1 LIFIAQNL
9 NLKSQENNSAMAAS
23 NNIQQRQL
31 ASSHSLY
38 PIDELGESEPL
49 LSTINSIQAKQQQ
62 PPNNKPPT
70 LFTVKDHLKNTHY
83 VISMD
88 AELGRWK
95 TQSGTTIDPQTDSLG
110 YQYYQ
115 IHKDFMDCHRDIQLR
130 GVSNPENMALGFMTY
145 RQLDR
150 ANDRLGCIQ
159 FLLISLLLIFLAGII
174 VTAVYAVRNH
184 MF

>member
-1 LIFIAQNL
+1 M
-9 NLKSQENNSAMAAS
+9 SAS
-23 NNIQQRQL
+23 NNNNTARL
-31 ASSHSLY
+31 SSHSLY
-38 PIDELGESEPL
+38 PIDEIGESEPL
-49 LSTINSIQAKQQQ
+49 LSTINHVQSKQQKQQ

-115 IHKDFMDCHRDIQLR
+115 IHKDYLDCHRDIQLR
-130 GVSNPENMALGFMTY
+130 GVTNPENMALGFMTY

-174 VTAVYAVRNH
+174 VTVVYAVKNH

>member
-1 LIFIAQNL
+1 MSASIT
-9 NLKSQENNSAMAAS
+9 NNTA
-23 NNIQQRQL
+23 RQ
-31 ASSHSLY
+31 SSHSLY
-38 PIDELGESEPL
+38 PIDEIGESDPL
-49 LSTINSIQAKQQQ
+49 LSTINSVQAKQHQ

-88 AELGRWK
+88 GELGRWK
-95 TQSGTTIDPQTDSLG
+95 TQTGTTIDPQTDSLG

-115 IHKDFMDCHRDIQLR
+115 IHREFADCQHDVQLR

-159 FLLISLLLIFLAGII
+159 FLLISLLLIILAGII

>member
-1 LIFIAQNL
+1 M
-9 NLKSQENNSAMAAS
+9 SAS
-23 NNIQQRQL
+23 NNNNTARL
-31 ASSHSLY
+31 SSHSLY
-38 PIDELGESEPL
+38 PIDEIGESEPL
-49 LSTINSIQAKQQQ
+49 LSTINHAQSKQQKQQ

-70 LFTVKDHLKNTHY
+70 LFTVKDQLKNTHY

-115 IHKDFMDCHRDIQLR
+115 IHKDYLDCHRDIQLR

-159 FLLISLLLIFLAGII
+159 FLLINLLLIFLAGII
-174 VTAVYAVRNH
+174 MTAVYAVRNH

>member
-1 LIFIAQNL
+1 MSA
-9 NLKSQENNSAMAAS
+9 STNNNT
-23 NNIQQRQL
+23 NNNTARL
-31 ASSHSLY
+31 SSHSLY

-49 LSTINSIQAKQQQ
+49 LSTINSGQAKQQQ
-62 PPNNKPPT
+62 QPTNNKQPT
-70 LFTVKDHLKNTHY
+70 LFTVKDNLKNTHY

-130 GVSNPENMALGFMTY
+130 GVTNPENMALGFMNY

-159 FLLISLLLIFLAGII
+159 FLLISLLLIFLAGSIMTI
-174 VTAVYAVRNH
+174 VYAVKNH

>member
-1 LIFIAQNL
+1 MSA
-9 NLKSQENNSAMAAS
+9 STNNY
-23 NNIQQRQL
+23 NNNNTARL
-31 ASSHSLY
+31 SSHSLY

-49 LSTINSIQAKQQQ
+49 LSTINSVQAKQQQ
-62 PPNNKPPT
+62 PTNNKQPT

-95 TQSGTTIDPQTDSLG
+95 TQAGTTIDPQTDSHG

-115 IHKDFMDCHRDIQLR
+115 IHKDFLDCQRDVQLR
-130 GVSNPENMALGFMTY
+130 GVTNPENMALGFMTY

-174 VTAVYAVRNH
+174 ASVVYAVRNH
-184 MF
+184 LF